1 MTDYNIGVDISK
13 SHLDVFRLE
22 DGAAQ
27 RFENSTAGFRAL
39 SKWLDKVALARIVF
53 EPTGP
58 YHKAFEAT
66 LGERFPLVKVNPLQA
81 RRFAE
86 AYGTRAKTDAV
97 DAQMLARMG
106 AAFDIAPQAPCSRE
120 ARVLRDLYVA
130 RTGLVKDRTRL
141 RNRAQTQDIAVL
153 KRQTKARLAQAERQI
168 AELDAE
174 IEALIEARQATA
186 RSRDI
191 LCSIPGIGAV
201 TAAAMLILLPEI
213 GMLERKQVA
222 SLAGLAP
229 ITRQSASRR
238 LKAIACQP
246 MGQWQGRAFIGGGRK
261 PLRDALYMP
270 ALVAIR
276 HNPDLKAKYEDLRTA
291 GKPAKVAI
299 VAVMRKLIE
308 MANALVKA
316 DRKWTPKTA

>member
-1 MTDYNIGVDISK
+1 MTDHTIGVDISK

-27 RFENSTAGFRAL
+27 RFENAAAGFRAL
-39 SKWLDKVALARIVF
+39 VKWLGKTPVARIVF

-58 YHKAFEAT
+58 YHKAFEVALAGT
-66 LGERFPLVKVNPLQA
+66 FPLVKVNPLQA

-86 AYGTRAKTDAV
+86 AHGTRAKTDAV

-106 AAFDIAPQAPCSRE
+106 AAFALEPQAPESRDV
-120 ARVLRDLYVA
+120 RILKDLHVA
-130 RTGLVKDRTRL
+130 RTGLIKDRTRL

-153 KRQTKARLAQAERQI
+153 KRQTKARLAQVDRQI
-168 AELDAE
+168 AELDNE
-174 IEALIEARQATA
+174 IAALIEAREATA

-191 LCSIPGIGAV
+191 LCSMPGIGVV
-201 TAAAMLILLPEI
+201 TAAAMLTLMPEI
-213 GMLERKQVA
+213 GTLERKQVA

-229 ITRQSASRR
+229 ITRQS
-238 LKAIACQP
+238 
-246 MGQWQGRAFIGGGRK
+246 GQRQGKAFIGGGRK

-270 ALVAIR
+270 ALVAMR
-276 HNPDLKAKYEDLRTA
+276 FNPDLKAKYTALRDA

-316 DRKWTPKTA
+316 DRKWAQKTA

>member
-1 MTDYNIGVDISK
+1 MTEYTIGVDISK
-13 SHLDVFRLE
+13 SHLDAFRLE
-22 DGAAQ
+22 DGEAQ
-27 RFENSTAGFRAL
+27 RFENSAAGFRAL
-39 SKWLDKVALARIVF
+39 KKWFGTTPVARIVF

-58 YHKAFEAT
+58 YHKAFEAA
-66 LGERFPLVKVNPLQA
+66 LGETFPFVKVNPLQA

-106 AAFDIAPQAPCSRE
+106 AALDLAPQAPSSKE
-120 ARVLRDLYVA
+120 ARILRDLHVA
-130 RTGLVKDRTRL
+130 RAGLVKDRTRL
-141 RNRAQTQDIAVL
+141 RNRAQTHDIAVL
-153 KRQTKARLAQAERQI
+153 KRQTKARLAQVERQI
-168 AELDAE
+168 VELDAE
-174 IEALIEARQATA
+174 IEALIEAREATA
-186 RSRDI
+186 RNRDI
-191 LCSIPGIGAV
+191 LCSIPGIGTV
-201 TAAAMLILLPEI
+201 TAAAMLTLLPEI

-229 ITRQSASRR
+229 ITRQS
-238 LKAIACQP
+238 
-246 MGQWQGRAFIGGGRK
+246 GQWQGKSFIGGGRK

-270 ALVAIR
+270 ALVAMR
-276 HNPDLKAKYEDLRTA
+276 RNPDLKAKYEDLRAA

-316 DRKWTPKTA
+316 DRTWTPKTA

>member
-1 MTDYNIGVDISK
+1 MAKMTDHTIGVDISK
-13 SHLDVFRLE
+13 SHLDAFRLE

-27 RFENSTAGFRAL
+27 RFENSAAGFRAL
-39 SKWLDKVALARIVF
+39 SKWLGKAPVARIVF

-58 YHKAFEAT
+58 YHKAFEAA
-66 LGERFPLVKVNPLQA
+66 LGKTFPLVKVNPLQA

-86 AYGTRAKTDAV
+86 AHGTRAKTDAV

-106 AAFDIAPQAPCSRE
+106 AAFDLAPQAPCSKN
-120 ARVLRDLYVA
+120 ALFLRDLHVA
-130 RTGLVKDRTRL
+130 RAGLIKDRTRL
-141 RNRAQTQDIAVL
+141 RNRAQTHDIAVL
-153 KRQTKARLAQAERQI
+153 KRQTRARLAQVERQI

-174 IEALIEARQATA
+174 IAALIEAQETTA

-191 LCSIPGIGAV
+191 LCSMPGIGAV

-213 GMLERKQVA
+213 GTLERKQVA

-229 ITRQSASRR
+229 ITRQS
-238 LKAIACQP
+238 
-246 MGQWQGRAFIGGGRK
+246 GQWQGKAFIGGGRK

-270 ALVAIR
+270 ALVAMR
-276 HNPDLKAKYEDLRTA
+276 HNPDLKAKYEDLRAA

-299 VAVMRKLIE
+299 VAIMRKLIE

>member
-1 MTDYNIGVDISK
+1 MTDHTIGVDISK

-22 DGAAQ
+22 DGATQ
-27 RFENSTAGFRAL
+27 RFENSAVGFRDL
-39 SKWLDKVALARIVF
+39 SKWLGVAPLARIVF
-53 EPTGP
+53 EPTGA
-58 YHKAFEAT
+58 YHRAFEMA
-66 LGERFPLVKVNPLQA
+66 LGKTFPLVKVNPLQA

-86 AYGTRAKTDAV
+86 AYGTRAKTDTV

-106 AAFDIAPQAPCSRE
+106 TAFSLAPQAACSKE
-120 ARVLRDLYVA
+120 ARILRDLYVA
-130 RTGLVKDRTRL
+130 RTGLIKDRTRL
-141 RNRAQTQDIAVL
+141 RNRAKTQDIAVL
-153 KRQTKARLAQAERQI
+153 KRQTKARLAQVERQI

-174 IEALIEARQATA
+174 IAALIEAGEVTA

-191 LCSIPGIGAV
+191 LCSMPGIGAV

-213 GMLERKQVA
+213 GVLERKQVA

-229 ITRQSASRR
+229 ITRQS
-238 LKAIACQP
+238 
-246 MGQWQGRAFIGGGRK
+246 GQWQGKAFISGGRK

-276 HNPDLKAKYEDLRTA
+276 HNPDLKAKYEALRAA
-291 GKPAKVAI
+291 GKSAKVAI
-299 VAVMRKLIE
+299 VAIMRKLIE
-308 MANALVKA
+308 TANALVKA

>member
-1 MTDYNIGVDISK
+1 MAKMTDHTIGVDISK
-13 SHLDVFRLE
+13 SHLDAFRLE

-27 RFENSTAGFRAL
+27 RFENSAPGFRAL
-39 SKWLDKVALARIVF
+39 SKWLGKAPVARIVF

-58 YHKAFEAT
+58 YHKAFEAA
-66 LGERFPLVKVNPLQA
+66 LGENFPLVKVNPLQA
-81 RRFAE
+81 RRFSE
-86 AYGTRAKTDAV
+86 AHGTRAKTDAV
-97 DAQMLARMG
+97 DARMLARMG
-106 AAFDIAPQAPCSRE
+106 AAFDLAPQESNSRE
-120 ARVLRDLYVA
+120 ARILRDLHVA
-130 RTGLVKDRTRL
+130 RTGLIKDRTRL

-153 KRQTKARLAQAERQI
+153 KRQTRARLAQVERQI

-174 IEALIEARQATA
+174 IAALIEAQETTA

-191 LCSIPGIGAV
+191 LCSMPGIGAI

-213 GMLERKQVA
+213 GTLERKQVA

-229 ITRQSASRR
+229 ITRQS
-238 LKAIACQP
+238 
-246 MGQWQGRAFIGGGRK
+246 GQWQGKAFIGGGRK

-270 ALVAIR
+270 ALVAVR
-276 HNPDLKAKYEDLRTA
+276 HNPDLKAKYDNMRTA
-291 GKPAKVAI
+291 GKPAKVAL